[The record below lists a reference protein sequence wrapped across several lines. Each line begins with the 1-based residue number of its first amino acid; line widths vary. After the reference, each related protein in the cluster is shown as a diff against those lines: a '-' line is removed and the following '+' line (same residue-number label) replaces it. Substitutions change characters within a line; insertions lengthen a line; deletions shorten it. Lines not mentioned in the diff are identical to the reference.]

1 MTRLKWLLVVLPAVF
16 SLLVMA
22 VAVMAQEEVPA
33 PYAGLEPPFPWQD
46 EAAAAAG
53 GELYRQSC
61 LGCHG
66 LDGSNLSGSNF
77 SAADYPQKL
86 ENRADFYFWILSAGA
101 LDRGMPAYKS
111 SLSVE
116 ERWQIVTYL
125 HTLGT
130 VTEETPETTVPEP
143 AEVTPGTPEVVTVEK
158 ENILKLIA
166 PGEIRSGQPVLLTA
180 YLWDGEERPIANAGV
195 QFFVRVDF
203 FATDEVAIGEA
214 KTDDEGRA
222 VIEYSPRLSGDLEI
236 VARYETVETV
246 TALYSAATGEPF
258 YETEVGLHLPAPG
271 PEIFIGPPSALSV
284 NENGN
289 APTSAFRLPGGVVS
303 WLLILVGSVAA
314 IWATYFYVMYQ
325 VFVIPV
331 RREIRDT
338 NTRLIPLMGMA
349 AILGV
354 AVILVTMLLTGP
366 YSQFHLF

>member
-1 MTRLKWLLVVLPAVF
+1 MTRLKWLLVVFPVAF
-16 SLLVMA
+16 SLLVTA
-22 VAVMAQEEVPA
+22 VAVMAQEEIPA
-33 PYAGLEPPFPWQD
+33 PYAGLENHFPWQD

-53 GELYRQSC
+53 GELYKQSC

-66 LDGSNLSGSNF
+66 LDGGNLSGSNF

-86 ENRADFYFWILSAGA
+86 ENRADYYFWIFSDGA

-111 SLSVE
+111 SLSEE
-116 ERWQIVTYL
+116 ERWQVVTYL
-125 HTLGT
+125 HSLGA
-130 VTEETPETTVPEP
+130 VPEETPETTGPEP
-143 AEVTPGTPEVVTVEK
+143 AEVTPGTPEVVAAEK

-180 YLWDGEERPIANAGV
+180 YLWDGEEKPIGNASV

-203 FATDEVAIGEA
+203 FATDDVEIGEA
-214 KTDDEGRA
+214 KTDGQGRA

-246 TALYSAATGEPF
+246 TALYAAATGEPF

-271 PEIFIGPPSALSV
+271 PEIFIGPPSAL
-284 NENGN
+284 NLDEYGN

-303 WLLILVGSVAA
+303 WLLILVGGVVL
-314 IWATYFYVMYQ
+314 IWATYLFVMYQ

-331 RREIRDT
+331 RREIKDT
-338 NTRLIPLMGMA
+338 NTRLIPLIGMA

-354 AVILVTMLLTGP
+354 AVILVAMLLTGP